1 MKNETMTREER
12 SIARATARAE
22 KKAARAAEREA
33 RKNYVPTEDDLRREE
48 MKSRKAARATMIA
61 LTAAVV
67 GGIAVT
73 SGVCIYA
80 AVKGGDC
87 DAPTGP
93 DADDGAEALGALG
106 IASTAGIGWE

>member
-1 MKNETMTREER
+1 MKNAEMTREER
-12 SIARATARAE
+12 AVARATARAE

-33 RKNYVPTEDDLRREE
+33 RRNYVPTEDDLRREE
-48 MKSRKAARATMIA
+48 LKSRKAARATMIA

-80 AVKGGDC
+80 ACKDGDC
-87 DAPTGP
+87 GGSGGP
-93 DADDGAEALGALG
+93 DLDDGAEALGALG